1 MKVSPL
7 FTFIKTP
14 LTLAAVVITAG
25 LGASA
30 ANAQNFLAPT
40 VGTGNIFESSQ
51 NTQNRAADNLFTGS
65 PVVGS
70 NTGNGAAVGGAGG
83 NGLWDGYNN
92 TTGAAFG
99 ANNDYAPIL
108 AFSLG
113 TAANVTGVGYAN
125 NVIPG
130 NAGKNKAGSINF
142 YTLTLAQFNNYTA
155 SAPLIT
161 PFGTT
166 GGTQGAGGLVAAP
179 TAFLTSQTLTI
190 TDVADN
196 NFTLYNLPTTVAG
209 QYFVLQFNNS
219 DPTASNTAG
228 NFIGGEE
235 LRLVG
240 TNVPEPSAWAAFGCI
255 GLLGLVRRR
264 QLAAWLV
271 AARS

>member
-1 MKVSPL
+1 MKASRLIV
-7 FTFIKTP
+7 FFFKNP
-14 LTLAAVVITAG
+14 LTLTAMVTTVV
-25 LGASA
+25 LSA
-30 ANAQNFLAPT
+30 TVSNAQTFLAPT

-51 NTQNRAADNLFTGS
+51 NTQNRAADNLFTGT

-70 NTGNGAAVGGAGG
+70 AAGNGAAVGGAGG

-92 TTGAAFG
+92 TAGGAFG

-113 TAANVTGVGYAN
+113 APSAVSGIGYAN

-142 YTLTLAQFNNYTA
+142 YTLSLAQFNSYVS
-155 SAPLIT
+155 SAALLT

-166 GGTQGAGGLVAAP
+166 GGTQGAGSLEPAP
-179 TAFLTSQTLTI
+179 TAFLTTQTLTI

-196 NFTLYNLPTTVAG
+196 NFTLYNLTTGVTG
-209 QYFVLQFNNS
+209 QYFVLQFNNA
-219 DPTASNTAG
+219 DPTAGNAAG

-235 LRLVG
+235 LRLVAA
-240 TNVPEPSAWAAFGCI
+240 PEPSTWAAFGCV

-271 AARS
+271 RARG